1 MQFAPRAT
9 LRARNRDRR
18 MLGAKEA
25 NLMYIGGG
33 LLAVIL
39 IILLLI
45 LLL

>member
-1 MQFAPRAT
+1 MQFAVSAT
-9 LRARNRDRR
+9 LRARNRPHG
-18 MLGAKEA
+18 MLDCKGGEP
-25 NLMYIGGG
+25 MYIGGG